1 MEKEFENIEK
11 PVFGHDRE
19 PAAENIPLFSCFSPC
34 LRDEP
39 ALSLPKGGAKVLFF
53 SRCCHFDSKT

>member
-39 ALSLPKGGAKVLFF
+39 A
-53 SRCCHFDSKT
+53 